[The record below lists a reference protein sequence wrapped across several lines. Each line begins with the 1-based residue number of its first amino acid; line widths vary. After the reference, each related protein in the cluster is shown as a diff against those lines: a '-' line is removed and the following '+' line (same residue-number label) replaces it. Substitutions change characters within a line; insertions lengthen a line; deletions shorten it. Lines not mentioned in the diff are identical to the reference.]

1 MKLLNIF
8 LTIVVLTVSTALA
21 VYLAGCNKRAIR
33 SVTVSLLQQIPR
45 SYLVM
50 ETAEELTLAHI
61 DGGGMLLGPRSGM
74 AAAVRRTHWGLELS
88 GIQLKDVVVSGRE
101 VRVKLP
107 DPTVFDTAVDLA
119 SFRFLT
125 RRSGLQAITD
135 AVLGR
140 SLFRELAEIACQT
153 PPKYTSEQIH
163 ARRSDFILRLNT
175 QTAAM
180 FESKDLHV
188 KFE

>member
-21 VYLAGCNKRAIR
+21 VYLAGCNKRATR
-33 SVTVSLLQQIPR
+33 AVVVSLLQQIPR
-45 SYLVM
+45 SCLVM
-50 ETAEELTLAHI
+50 ETAEELTLASV
-61 DGGGMLLGPRSGM
+61 DGGSMLLGPRCGM
-74 AAAVRRTHWGLELS
+74 AAAVRRSHWGIELS
-88 GIQLKDVVVSGRE
+88 DIQLKDVVVSGRE

-107 DPTVFDTAVDLA
+107 DPIVFDTAVDLA

-153 PPKYTSEQIH
+153 PPKYSLEQIQTRRTEF
-163 ARRSDFILRLNT
+163 ARRLNK
-175 QTAAM
+175 QAAAL
-180 FESKDLHV
+180 FEAKDLRV